1 MLCRSMQAMLPD
13 QSGLLTD
20 VHKSLSCSFAFLV
33 CCFCVILLFFFSP
46 FAACRPATCLGRAS
60 ILQTWYPRVLTT
72 VTHLKLIP

>member
-33 CCFCVILLFFFSP
+33 CCFCVILLFFFP
-46 FAACRPATCLGRAS
+46 LLLLADRLHVWEGHLFCRHGIQEC
-60 ILQTWYPRVLTT
+60 
-72 VTHLKLIP
+72 